1 MAQVTIRVGGY
12 SHPVACQDGQERHL
26 TNMAAEVD
34 KRIWALK
41 AMGMQFGETR
51 MLLLAA
57 LQLADETAD
66 LQAEVAARNLLRE
79 LRGEPAQE
87 AFRAELVCIVDGLDR
102 GMLIRRAGDRAQAW
116 PPLKAMHWAKALFE
130 KQYLRRYR

>member
-1 MAQVTIRVGGY
+1 MAQVTVRVGGY

-34 KRIWALK
+34 KRIGALK

-57 LQLADETAD
+57 LQLADETSD
-66 LQAEVAARNLLRE
+66 LQTEVDALKAGGAVAAPPPPKA
-79 LRGEPAQE
+79 EPDFDLADRLNALAE
-87 AFRAELVCIVDGLDR
+87 AIEGIAAGLERA
-102 GMLIRRAGDRAQAW
+102 
-116 PPLKAMHWAKALFE
+116 
-130 KQYLRRYR
+130 

>member
-1 MAQVTIRVGGY
+1 MAQVTVRVGGY

-34 KRIWALK
+34 KRIGALK

-57 LQLADETAD
+57 LQLADETSD
-66 LQAEVAARNLLRE
+66 LQSEVTALKAGGAVAAPMPVAPP
-79 LRGEPAQE
+79 PAAPVPDHALAERLNRVAE
-87 AFRAELVCIVDGLDR
+87 AIEAIAATLEG
-102 GMLIRRAGDRAQAW
+102 A
-116 PPLKAMHWAKALFE
+116 
-130 KQYLRRYR
+130 

>member
-1 MAQVTIRVGGY
+1 MAQVTVRVGGY

-34 KRIWALK
+34 KRIGALK

-57 LQLADETAD
+57 LQLADETSD
-66 LQAEVAARNLLRE
+66 LVSENASLKAGGAVAAPAPQAPAIDPALAARLNRVAEAIEAIAATLE
-79 LRGEPAQE
+79 EP
-87 AFRAELVCIVDGLDR
+87 
-102 GMLIRRAGDRAQAW
+102 
-116 PPLKAMHWAKALFE
+116 
-130 KQYLRRYR
+130 

>member
-1 MAQVTIRVGGY
+1 MAQVTVRVGGY

-34 KRIWALK
+34 KRIGALK

-57 LQLADETAD
+57 LQLADETSD
-66 LQAEVAARNLLRE
+66 LSAENAALKTGGAVA
-79 LRGEPAQE
+79 
-87 AFRAELVCIVDGLDR
+87 
-102 GMLIRRAGDRAQAW
+102 
-116 PPLKAMHWAKALFE
+116 PPLPGGPLGLGVTAAAAAPPAADPALV
-130 KQYLRRYR
+130 RRLHCVAEAIEAIAATLEAP

>member
-1 MAQVTIRVGGY
+1 MAQVTVRVGGY

-26 TNMAAEVD
+26 TDMAAEVD
-34 KRIWALK
+34 KRIGALK

-66 LQAEVAARNLLRE
+66 LQAEVAA
-79 LRGEPAQE
+79 
-87 AFRAELVCIVDGLDR
+87 
-102 GMLIRRAGDRAQAW
+102 
-116 PPLKAMHWAKALFE
+116 LKAGGAVAAPGPAAPAADPQLAARLNRIAE
-130 KQYLRRYR
+130 AIDAIAATLEGA

>member
-1 MAQVTIRVGGY
+1 MAQVTVRVGGY

-34 KRIWALK
+34 KRIGALK

-57 LQLADETAD
+57 LQLADETSD
-66 LQAEVAARNLLRE
+66 LSAENAALKTGGAVA
-79 LRGEPAQE
+79 
-87 AFRAELVCIVDGLDR
+87 
-102 GMLIRRAGDRAQAW
+102 
-116 PPLKAMHWAKALFE
+116 PPLPGGSLGLGVTAAAAAPPAADPALV
-130 KQYLRRYR
+130 RRLHRVAEAIEAIAATLEAP

>member
-1 MAQVTIRVGGY
+1 MAQVTVRVGGY

-34 KRIWALK
+34 KRIGTLK

-66 LQAEVAARNLLRE
+66 LQAEVAALKA
-79 LRGEPAQE
+79 GGAVAAPAP
-87 AFRAELVCIVDGLDR
+87 ARAEPDPAIAERLNGLAEAIEAIAA
-102 GMLIRRAGDRAQAW
+102 GLERA
-116 PPLKAMHWAKALFE
+116 
-130 KQYLRRYR
+130 

>member
-1 MAQVTIRVGGY
+1 MAQVTVRVGGY

-34 KRIWALK
+34 RRIGALK

-57 LQLADETAD
+57 LQLADETSD
-66 LQAEVAARNLLRE
+66 LQTENAAL
-79 LRGEPAQE
+79 
-87 AFRAELVCIVDGLDR
+87 
-102 GMLIRRAGDRAQAW
+102 RAGGAVPAPLPEPPPPDTELADR
-116 PPLKAMHWAKALFE
+116 LNALAE
-130 KQYLRRYR
+130 AIEGIAATLERA

>member
-1 MAQVTIRVGGY
+1 MAQVTVRVGGY

-34 KRIWALK
+34 KRIGALK

-57 LQLADETAD
+57 LQLADEASD
-66 LQAEVAARNLLRE
+66 LQAENEALKAGGAVAAPRPA
-79 LRGEPAQE
+79 EPVPDLALAERLNRLAE
-87 AFRAELVCIVDGLDR
+87 AIEGIA
-102 GMLIRRAGDRAQAW
+102 A
-116 PPLKAMHWAKALFE
+116 ALE
-130 KQYLRRYR
+130 GA

>member
-1 MAQVTIRVGGY
+1 MAQVTVRVGGY

-34 KRIWALK
+34 RRIGALK

-66 LQAEVAARNLLRE
+66 LQAEVDA
-79 LRGEPAQE
+79 
-87 AFRAELVCIVDGLDR
+87 
-102 GMLIRRAGDRAQAW
+102 
-116 PPLKAMHWAKALFE
+116 LKAGGAVAAEGPPPRSAASDPALAE
-130 KQYLRRYR
+130 RLNTLAEAVEGIAATLEGA

>member
-1 MAQVTIRVGGY
+1 MAQVTVRVGGY

-26 TNMAAEVD
+26 TDMAAEVD
-34 KRIWALK
+34 KRIGALK

-66 LQAEVAARNLLRE
+66 LTAENSALKSGGMSASPMPGGAQPPAA
-79 LRGEPAQE
+79 A
-87 AFRAELVCIVDGLDR
+87 DG
-102 GMLIRRAGDRAQAW
+102 AQAA
-116 PPLKAMHWAKALFE
+116 PSPAVDPRLVNRLHRVAEAIEAIAATLE
-130 KQYLRRYR
+130 TP

>member
-1 MAQVTIRVGGY
+1 MAQVTVRVGGY

-34 KRIWALK
+34 KRIGALK

-57 LQLADETAD
+57 LQLADETGD
-66 LQAEVAARNLLRE
+66 LMAENAALKAGGAVAA
-79 LRGEPAQE
+79 PAPAPDHALAERLNRVAE
-87 AFRAELVCIVDGLDR
+87 AIEAIAATLEG
-102 GMLIRRAGDRAQAW
+102 A
-116 PPLKAMHWAKALFE
+116 
-130 KQYLRRYR
+130 

>member
-1 MAQVTIRVGGY
+1 MAQVTVRVGGY

-34 KRIWALK
+34 KRIGTLK

-57 LQLADETAD
+57 LQLADETGD
-66 LQAEVAARNLLRE
+66 LQAEIAALKAGGAVAAAPP
-79 LRGEPAQE
+79 PAPVPDTALAARLNRVAE
-87 AFRAELVCIVDGLDR
+87 AIEAIAATLERA
-102 GMLIRRAGDRAQAW
+102 
-116 PPLKAMHWAKALFE
+116 
-130 KQYLRRYR
+130 

>member
-1 MAQVTIRVGGY
+1 MAQVTVRVGGY

-34 KRIWALK
+34 KRIGALK

-57 LQLADETAD
+57 LQLADEASD
-66 LQAEVAARNLLRE
+66 LQSENDSLKAGGAVAAPR
-79 LRGEPAQE
+79 PAAPVPDFALAERLNRLAE
-87 AFRAELVCIVDGLDR
+87 AIEGIA
-102 GMLIRRAGDRAQAW
+102 A
-116 PPLKAMHWAKALFE
+116 ALE
-130 KQYLRRYR
+130 GA

>member
-1 MAQVTIRVGGY
+1 MAQVTVRVGGY

-34 KRIWALK
+34 KRIGTLK

-66 LQAEVAARNLLRE
+66 LQAEVAA
-79 LRGEPAQE
+79 
-87 AFRAELVCIVDGLDR
+87 
-102 GMLIRRAGDRAQAW
+102 
-116 PPLKAMHWAKALFE
+116 LKAGGAVAAPAPARPEPDPALAE
-130 KQYLRRYR
+130 RLNGLAEAIEAIAVGLERA